1 MTETALSAR
10 DSDVTSWSAIGF
22 AVAAGMIGACQ
33 VGKAA
38 IALSALRADLSMGLA
53 AAGWVLSI
61 FNLIGV
67 AFGMALGVGIGRWG
81 DRRTLLRG
89 LALIAASS
97 LAGAAAN
104 SVAILLAT
112 RLVEGIGFL
121 MVIVGAPTM
130 IARLSRPGDLR
141 LAFGIWG
148 AYMPAGQAL
157 MILAAPLVLVP
168 FGWRGVWIANAVL
181 VAAFALIMRR
191 ATAGV
196 PEAPVRPSGGLL
208 RDMRVTI
215 TAPGPLLL
223 AAIFGCYSLQYLGV
237 MGFLPTILIE
247 REGLSPLAASEFGAL
262 AIAMNGVGN
271 LAGGVLLQRGAPRWL
286 LIVLAAAGMGVA
298 ALGIFLVPLPFWC
311 LYALY
316 LVFSGVSG
324 MLPASVL
331 GAAPLHAPA
340 PHLVPATNGLLVQGS
355 NLGQVVGPPALGAL
369 AAAMGS
375 WSWSPSIV
383 TTAAATAILLALVLR
398 RREQKLR

>member
-1 MTETALSAR
+1 MTETALSPR
-10 DSDVTSWSAIGF
+10 NDTVTSWPAIGF

-38 IALSALRADLSMGLA
+38 IALPALRTDLGMGLA

-168 FGWRGVWIANAVL
+168 FG
-181 VAAFALIMRR
+181 
-191 ATAGV
+191 
-196 PEAPVRPSGGLL
+196 
-208 RDMRVTI
+208 
-215 TAPGPLLL
+215 
-223 AAIFGCYSLQYLGV
+223 C
-237 MGFLPTILIE
+237 
-247 REGLSPLAASEFGAL
+247 AASGS
-262 AIAMNGVGN
+262 AM
-271 LAGGVLLQRGAPRWL
+271 P
-286 LIVLAAAGMGVA
+286 
-298 ALGIFLVPLPFWC
+298 
-311 LYALY
+311 
-316 LVFSGVSG
+316 SS
-324 MLPASVL
+324 S
-331 GAAPLHAPA
+331 
-340 PHLVPATNGLLVQGS
+340 
-355 NLGQVVGPPALGAL
+355 PP
-369 AAAMGS
+369 S
-375 WSWSPSIV
+375 H
-383 TTAAATAILLALVLR
+383 
-398 RREQKLR
+398 